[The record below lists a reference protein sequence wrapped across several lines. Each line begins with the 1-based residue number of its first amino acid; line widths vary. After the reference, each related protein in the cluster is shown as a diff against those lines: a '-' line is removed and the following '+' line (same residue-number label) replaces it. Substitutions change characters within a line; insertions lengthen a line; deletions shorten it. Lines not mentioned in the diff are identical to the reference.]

1 MSIISSM
8 TWPMTR
14 PFCRSA
20 QSAAT
25 GTSTCMQEQ
34 AALVGDKPV
43 KQRFKP
49 YPIGYSTSRSGPRR
63 ASSIYSGQ

>member
-14 PFCRSA
+14 PFCRGA
-20 QSAAT
+20 PSAAT
-25 GTSTCMQEQ
+25 GTSTWMQEQ

-49 YPIGYSTSRSGPRR
+49 LSLDDAGGDHSHRRSFPR
-63 ASSIYSGQ
+63 